1 MNATARPPLNAVT
14 RKTDPISYSKRLV
27 NEFNLESAPGKGT
40 RVTITRILL
49 SPDGMAINSSRVL
62 LSGVEPFFGY
72 DCALSNALLK
82 HLESDFT
89 ATTVNEHVAR

>member
-62 LSGVEPFFGY
+62 LLGRGTVFSVRLCAVERHPE
-72 DCALSNALLK
+72 ALG
-82 HLESDFT
+82 E
-89 ATTVNEHVAR
+89 

>member
-49 SPDGMAINSSRVL
+49 SPDGNQQQSRTSLGRGTVFWVRL
-62 LSGVEPFFGY
+62 CAVERPPE
-72 DCALSNALLK
+72 ALG
-82 HLESDFT
+82 E
-89 ATTVNEHVAR
+89 